1 MFVFQFRNPLILLLL
16 GSSAVSILTK
26 EYEDAI
32 SIALVSDWW
41 PPLLDWDAQDWPCLL
56 QLSLKKK
63 K

>member
-1 MFVFQFRNPLILLLL
+1 M
-16 GSSAVSILTK
+16 SILTK

-32 SIALVSDWW
+32 SIALVSDRW

-63 K
+63 KDHGVRVFVCVHV